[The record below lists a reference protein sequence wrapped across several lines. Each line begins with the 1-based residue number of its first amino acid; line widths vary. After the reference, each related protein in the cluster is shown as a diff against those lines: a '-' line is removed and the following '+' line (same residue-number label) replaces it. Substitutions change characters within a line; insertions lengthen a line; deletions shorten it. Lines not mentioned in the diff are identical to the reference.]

1 MALKAT
7 IYKANLSISDMDRG
21 CYGEHS
27 LVIAK
32 HPSETEERMMNRLL
46 AFALNRPISEDNG
59 TLEFAKSM
67 WDPDE
72 PDLWHKDL
80 TGQIEHW
87 IDMGLPDETR
97 IKRVA
102 ARSTRATVFTFA
114 TSTPVWW
121 DGLKNAVIRLQNLTV
136 MHILPEQSQA
146 LTALANR
153 SMNIQVMV
161 QDGTVWLSSDAGSVE
176 IQPQVLKAATV

>member
-7 IYKANLSISDMDRG
+7 IYKANLSLSDMDRA

-27 LVIAK
+27 LTIAK
-32 HPSETEERMMNRLL
+32 HPSETEERMMNRIL
-46 AFALNRPISEDNG
+46 AFALLRPIDEENG

-87 IDMGLPDETR
+87 VDMGLPDESR

-102 ARSTRATVFTFA
+102 ARSKRCTVFTFA
-114 TSTPVWW
+114 NSTPVWW
-121 DGLKNAVIRLQNLTV
+121 AGIKNAVVRLQNLTV
-136 MHILPEQSQA
+136 LNIPSEQS
-146 LTALANR
+146 LALAALAHR
-153 SMNIQVMV
+153 SMSLQIMV
-161 QDGTVWLSSDAGSVE
+161 QDATVWISSDSGSVE
-176 IQPQVLKAATV
+176 IQPQRLQG

>member
-7 IYKANLSISDMDRG
+7 IYKVNLSISDMDRG
-21 CYGEHS
+21 CYGEHA
-27 LVIAK
+27 LTIAK
-32 HPSETEERMMNRLL
+32 HPSETEERMMNRIL
-46 AFALNRPISEDNG
+46 AFALNRPIDEENG

-80 TGQIEHW
+80 TGQVQHW

-97 IKRVA
+97 IKRVS
-102 ARSTRATVFTFA
+102 ARSMQATVFTFA

-121 DGLKNAVIRLQNLTV
+121 DGLKNNVVRLKNLTV
-136 MHILPEQSQA
+136 THIPPEQSQA
-146 LTALANR
+146 LAALAQR
-153 SMNIQVMV
+153 SMALQIMV
-161 QDGTVWLSSDAGSVE
+161 QDGTIWLSSDAGSVE
-176 IQPQVLKAATV
+176 IVPEVLKAATV

>member
-27 LVIAK
+27 LTIAK
-32 HPSETEERMMNRLL
+32 HPSETEERMMNRIL
-46 AFALNRPISEDNG
+46 AFALNRPIDEDNG

-67 WDPDE
+67 WDTDE

-80 TGQIEHW
+80 TGQIQHW

-102 ARSTRATVFTFA
+102 ARSTHATVFTFA
-114 TSTPVWW
+114 SSTSVWW
-121 DGLKNAVIRLQNLTV
+121 EGLKNAVIRLHNLTV
-136 MHILPEQSQA
+136 MHIPSEQSQA
-146 LTALANR
+146 LAALAER
-153 SMNIQVMV
+153 SMVLQIMV

-176 IQPQVLKAATV
+176 IQPQILKAAH